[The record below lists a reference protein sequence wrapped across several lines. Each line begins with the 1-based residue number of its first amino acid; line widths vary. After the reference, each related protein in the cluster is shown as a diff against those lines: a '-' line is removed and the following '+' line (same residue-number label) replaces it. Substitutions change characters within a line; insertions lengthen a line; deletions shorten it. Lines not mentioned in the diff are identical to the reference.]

1 MSEKNPITAK
11 TKVLCL
17 IGYPIEHSMSPIMH
31 NAALKELNLDF
42 IYLTFSINPKR
53 LNLAVKGIK
62 AFNILGFNVTMP
74 FKQTI
79 MKYLDEI
86 EPFAK
91 KIASVNTVK
100 NNKGYLI
107 GRNTD
112 GVAAMKALSDV
123 GYKIAGKNVLIL
135 GAGGA
140 SRAITYIIA
149 QNANKIV
156 IVNRTEKKAIKLAN
170 ELKKNFCIQIEG
182 KRYSNKVVKNEIG
195 ESNLLINA
203 TSIGLYPNIQSTPI
217 SQEHLHKD
225 LFVYDLIYNPL
236 ETRLLKEAREAGCN
250 VLGGLD
256 MLVNQ
261 GALAFEWWTGK
272 IPNKHLMKTQII
284 HHIE

>member
-17 IGYPIEHSMSPIMH
+17 IGNPIEHSMSPIMH
-31 NAALKELNLDF
+31 NAALKELDLDYT
-42 IYLTFSINPKR
+42 YLAFSVNPKH

-62 AFNILGFNVTMP
+62 AFSILGINVTMP
-74 FKQTI
+74 FKQVI

-91 KIASVNTVK
+91 KIASVNTIK
-100 NNKGYLI
+100 NKEGYLI

-123 GYKIAGKNVLIL
+123 GYKIAGKNILIL

-140 SRAITYIIA
+140 SRAIVYMIA

-156 IVNRTEKKAIKLAN
+156 IINRTEKKAIKLAN
-170 ELKKNFCIQIEG
+170 ELKKNFSIQIEG
-182 KRYSNKVVKNEIG
+182 KRYSNNILRNEIG

-203 TSIGLYPNIQSTPI
+203 TSIGLYPNIQNTPI
-217 SQEHLHKD
+217 SIELLHKD
-225 LFVYDLIYNPL
+225 LFVYDLIYNPI
-236 ETRLLKEAREAGCN
+236 ETRLLREAREIGCD

-272 IPNKHLMKTQII
+272 FPNRHLMKTQII
-284 HHIE
+284 QHLE